1 MRESGYLVIGAR
13 VIPIIVCFLGN
24 QFGRESGSAV
34 IMGGGTGVDGGDG
47 DNVVTMTGLS
57 PESRKSE

>member
-1 MRESGYLVIGAR
+1 MRESGYLVIGTR

-24 QFGRESGSAV
+24 RFGRESGSAV
-34 IMGGGTGVDGGDG
+34 IMGGGDGND
-47 DNVVTMTGLS
+47 VVPMTGLS